1 MGSLARPG
9 GTGGTSDRRV
19 DPRDER
25 LSSAA
30 HRPTSS
36 AARDRIGA
44 ASTARSTARS
54 PAGSP
59 SRSATTIPTRAR
71 PCSGA
76 LTRCPTPTDMP
87 SGTA

>member
-36 AARDRIGA
+36 AACDRIGA
-44 ASTARSTARS
+44 ASTTRSTARS
-54 PAGSP
+54 PAASP
-59 SRSATTIPTRAR
+59 SRTATTIPTRAR
-71 PCSGA
+71 PCNGA